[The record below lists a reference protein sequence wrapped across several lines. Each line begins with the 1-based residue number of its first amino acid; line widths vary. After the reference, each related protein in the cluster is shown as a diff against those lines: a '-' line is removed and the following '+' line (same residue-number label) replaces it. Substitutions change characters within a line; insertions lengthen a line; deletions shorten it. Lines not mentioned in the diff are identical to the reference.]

1 MYYTII
7 PLIAV
12 MLLATSFMHASPDV
26 AVIVSF
32 AEGEYDPAR
41 ISAAGGR
48 VVEEFPGM
56 GMLYA
61 AVPPGTFASLEQNPA
76 IEFVE
81 SDWQFEI
88 AQAGTSEYSESWAL
102 HDIGAE
108 PAHSSDYTGKGVK
121 IALLDTG
128 VDYTHPEL
136 VPSYKGGY
144 DFINDDSDPMDDNG
158 HGTHVAGILAAARD
172 GKGIVGV
179 APDAEIYAIKVSD
192 GRGKGSF
199 SGLVEGINWSIE
211 NGMDVV
217 TMSITGNG
225 GSRALAKAVQT
236 AYDDHG
242 LVMIAAVGNGGSGDV
257 LYPAAYEQVIGVGS
271 VTGDSTKSPFS
282 RTGSEVELVAP
293 GSGIKSTAIGDKYR
307 LSSGTSMATP
317 FVTGAIALLLGS
329 DEKAWK
335 DTGLTDGD
343 GTWTNDEIR
352 QVLRGTATDLGD
364 EGKDDSF
371 GYGLLNLDFPG
382 SLPDLTV
389 ASPSEEFEEEMPA
402 MIKLNWF
409 TFRMT
414 LQPVN

>member
-1 MYYTII
+1 MYFTII
-7 PLIAV
+7 LLIAV
-12 MLLATSFMHASPDV
+12 ILLASFMHASPDV

-32 AEGEYDPAR
+32 AEGKYDPTQ
-41 ISAAGGR
+41 ISASGGR
-48 VVEEFPGM
+48 VIEEFPGI
-56 GMLYA
+56 GMIYA
-61 AVPPGTFASLEQNPA
+61 VVPPGAFTSLSQDKM

-81 SDWQFEI
+81 SDRQFEI
-88 AQAGTSEYSESWAL
+88 AMASTSEYSESWAL
-102 HDIGAE
+102 HDVGAE
-108 PAHSSDYTGKGVK
+108 PAHFSNYTGKGVK

-136 VPSYKGGY
+136 AHSYKGGY

-199 SGLVEGINWSIE
+199 SGLVKGINWSIE

-225 GSRALAKAVQT
+225 GSRALAKAVNA
-236 AYDDHG
+236 AYNDHG
-242 LVMIAAVGNGGSGDV
+242 LVMVAAVGNGGSGDV

-271 VTGDSTKSPFS
+271 VTEDNTKSPFS
-282 RTGSEVELVAP
+282 RTGSKVELVAP

-329 DEKAWK
+329 DEKAWE
-335 DTGLTDGD
+335 DTGMTDGD
-343 GTWTNDEIR
+343 GAWTNDEIR
-352 QVLRGTATDLGD
+352 EVLRGTATDLGD

-371 GYGLLNLDFPG
+371 GYGLLNMDFPG
-382 SLPDLTV
+382 SLPDVIV
-389 ASPSEEFEEEMPA
+389 ASPAEPEGVKPVMMRLS
-402 MIKLNWF
+402 WF
-409 TFRMT
+409 TFRIN
-414 LQPVN
+414 LQSSS